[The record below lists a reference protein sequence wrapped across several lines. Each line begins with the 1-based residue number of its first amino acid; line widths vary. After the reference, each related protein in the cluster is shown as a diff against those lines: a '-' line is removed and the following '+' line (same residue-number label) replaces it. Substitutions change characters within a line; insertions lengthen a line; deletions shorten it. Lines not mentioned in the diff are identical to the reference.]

1 MSRRLSVFPLAA
13 AFLAAATLVAVP
25 AAAQDRGQCLRQ
37 GEIYGF
43 SPIKG
48 NERALIVT
56 DRANRRYKVTTMY
69 RCAGLDF
76 NFAVGIK
83 TLERGRLACV
93 SRGDTIISRDPG
105 VAGDRCPIAS
115 IELYTP
121 AMERAD
127 REAARMT
134 RR

>member
-1 MSRRLSVFPLAA
+1 MSRPLSASPLAA
-13 AFLAAATLVAVP
+13 ALLAAATLVAVP
-25 AAAQDRGQCLRQ
+25 AVAQDRGDCLRTGQ
-37 GEIYGF
+37 IYGF
-43 SPIKG
+43 SAIKG
-48 NERALIVT
+48 NDRALVVT

-69 RCAGLDF
+69 RCPGIDF

-105 VAGDRCPIAS
+105 IAGDRCPIS
-115 IELYTP
+115 SVELYTP